1 MERCFEDS
9 DVDTELI
16 VFADIATPFK
26 LTRPKSVV
34 DVAYNA
40 KCLDFVSH
48 AALRSMVTRRWYA
61 HLNPIT
67 HTRVRSLSIGY
78 LLIPFSDSFNDDYAC
93 FDLAVE
99 PVYRICGRE

>member
-9 DVDTELI
+9 DFDTESI
-16 VFADIATPFK
+16 VFAEIPTPFK
-26 LTRPKSVV
+26 LKRAKSVV
-34 DVAYNA
+34 DVAYDS

-67 HTRVRSLSIGY
+67 HTRVGFYFYFLY
-78 LLIPFSDSFNDDYAC
+78 LVL
-93 FDLAVE
+93 
-99 PVYRICGRE
+99 